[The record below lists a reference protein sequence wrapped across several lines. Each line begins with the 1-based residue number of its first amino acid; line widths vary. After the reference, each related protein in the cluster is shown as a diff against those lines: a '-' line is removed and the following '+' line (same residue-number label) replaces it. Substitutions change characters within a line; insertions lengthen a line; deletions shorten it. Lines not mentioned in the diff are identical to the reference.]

1 MASDTFAS
9 RSIGAVY
16 AGEAGKETRRGMRKI
31 NEAGI
36 YPSMAIRVHTDNFLY
51 LAKNS
56 DKIFS
61 GIAADMPGEDL
72 DTVYASGDIIE
83 YFGATDDVDVWVWYV
98 AQSPAV
104 NLVEG
109 DVLVLSAT
117 DGMFMKFA
125 YANAT
130 DITDVTDL
138 TGTVRL
144 VDDVVTGSA
153 TNNQLIRVHLS

>member
-1 MASDTFAS
+1 MSDTFAS
-9 RSIGAVY
+9 RGIGQVY
-16 AGEAGKETRRGMRKI
+16 AGEAGKETRRGARKI

-36 YPSMAIRVHTDNFLY
+36 YPGYAIRVHTDNFLY
-51 LAKNS
+51 LAKQS

-83 YFGATDDVDVWVWYV
+83 YFGATDDVDVWAWYA

-109 DVLVLSAT
+109 DVLVLSTT

-125 YANAT
+125 YT
-130 DITDVTDL
+130 DTAEETEVTDK
-138 TGTVRL
+138 TGTARL
-144 VDDVVTGSA
+144 VDDVITGSTTA
-153 TNNQLIRVHLS
+153 NQLIRIHLS